1 MGLLRVILNHGGWV
15 DIVSCLISCTVV
27 VFLVMPIH
35 EYAHGF
41 MAHKLGDPTPR
52 WQGRMTLNPMAHI
65 DYMGAIMIY
74 LVGFGWAKPVN
85 VDSRYFNKP
94 KRDMALTALAGPV
107 SNLLSALFFSLLRSA
122 LLFTIIKSELSI
134 EYIAFTNG
142 VMPDSYWLVLF
153 FLLITILNFIIVINI
168 SLAVFNL
175 IPIPPLDGSK
185 ILFAILPDRIYWK
198 IMRYERLLYF
208 ALIFLIF
215 FGNGFSSALSNIVYT
230 VVDWFTELTWL
241 PFDFFV

>member
-94 KRDMALTALAGPV
+94 KRDMALTALAGPA
-107 SNLLSALFFSLLRSA
+107 SNLLFALLSLLVMNIVN
-122 LLFTIIKSELSI
+122 FIGIKVGAFGIEPYGLSYYSDNYLSI
-134 EYIAFTNG
+134 
-142 VMPDSYWLVLF
+142 VLMIVRNIF
-153 FLLITILNFIIVINI
+153 SFIGLINI